1 MKKYFVKVIAT
12 ATDDNPNFAGM
23 VEKSLYGKDQKLLE
37 SKGEVSTLLGT
48 TYRAHN
54 DMFEEYGYNRL
65 CDAKKSWIYKNF
77 EKPDFEQ
84 FWTNKV
90 SIVEKEF

>member
-12 ATDDNPNFAGM
+12 ATDDNPSFAGM
-23 VEKSLYGKDQKLLE
+23 VEESLYGKDQKLLE
-37 SKGEVSTLLGT
+37 SMGEVASLLGT
-48 TYRAHN
+48 SYKAST
-54 DMFEEYGYNRL
+54 FEFAEYGYNRL

-77 EKPDFEQ
+77 EKPDFEK